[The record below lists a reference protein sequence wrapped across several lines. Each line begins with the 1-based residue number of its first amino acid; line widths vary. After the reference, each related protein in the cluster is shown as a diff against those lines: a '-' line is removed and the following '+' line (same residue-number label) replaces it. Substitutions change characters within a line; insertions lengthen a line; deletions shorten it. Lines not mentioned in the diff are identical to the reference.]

1 MKNVTFNADG
11 LGMSRRA
18 VRLLTLVALALAVS
32 SLGSPAGAT
41 VTRRSGVT
49 QSLEAALLVELNNLR
64 RVHGLVPLRLSSNLS
79 LAAHQH
85 STEMAARGYFSHSS
99 FGGSHFDR
107 RIARFY
113 PMGSRRYW
121 SVGENL
127 LWSSPDV
134 DAAGALQ
141 MWLDSPEH
149 RKNMLTAR
157 WREVGLSA
165 VHSAAAPGTYGGRE
179 VTIVTADFGVRR

>member
-1 MKNVTFNADG
+1 MKNVVCKADS
-11 LGMSRRA
+11 LDMPRRA
-18 VRLLTLVALALAVS
+18 VRLVTLVALVLSAS
-32 SLGSPAGAT
+32 SLVSAAGAT
-41 VTRRSGVT
+41 TESRST
-49 QSLEAALLVELNNLR
+49 AMQSLEAGLLVDVNNLR
-64 RVHGLVPLRLSSNLS
+64 RTHGLVALRLSSKLS
-79 LAAHQH
+79 LAARQH
-85 STEMAARGYFSHSS
+85 SMEMAARGYFSHSS
-99 FGGSHFDR
+99 ADGSHFDR

-113 PMGSRRYW
+113 PMGNRRYW

-149 RKNMLTAR
+149 RANLLTPR
-157 WREVGLSA
+157 WREIGLSA
-165 VHSAAAPGTYGGRE
+165 VHAASAPGTYHGRE